1 MRRLPVPATEYCSF
15 VPLTLQ
21 FVTATANSLRAKFPL
36 CRSAAHVQRILRT
49 FVMVTVAPSLSSND
63 PNGRLICQV
72 DGDTPPAK
80 LADAGAPPSV
90 PAPCTVP
97 YTPMRFP
104 FVPGA
109 PCHVSTICVPLA
121 VALTAPPE

>member
-1 MRRLPVPATEYCSF
+1 MRRLPVPAKEYCSF

-21 FVTATANSLRAKFPL
+21 SVTTASNSLRAKFPL

-49 FVMVTVAPSLSSND
+49 FVIVTVAPSLSSND

-80 LADAGAPPSV
+80 FAATGAHPSV

-97 YTPMRFP
+97 YTPIRFP
-104 FVPGA
+104 FEPG
-109 PCHVSTICVPLA
+109 PL
-121 VALTAPPE
+121 

>member
-15 VPLTLQ
+15 VPLTLP

-63 PNGRLICQV
+63 PNGRLICHTA
-72 DGDTPPAK
+72 GLAPPAK
-80 LADAGAPPSV
+80 FAVAGAHPRSEEH
-90 PAPCTVP
+90 T
-97 YTPMRFP
+97 
-104 FVPGA
+104 
-109 PCHVSTICVPLA
+109 SELQS
-121 VALTAPPE
+121 L